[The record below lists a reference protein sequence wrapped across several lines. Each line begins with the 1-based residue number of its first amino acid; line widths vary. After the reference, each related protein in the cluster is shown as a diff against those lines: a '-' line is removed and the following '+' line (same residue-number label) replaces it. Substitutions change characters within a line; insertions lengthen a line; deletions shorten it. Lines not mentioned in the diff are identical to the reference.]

1 MAGWSNGHNTWL
13 SPRQPVFDSPCR
25 RIFVLFF
32 YTYFQSS
39 AQPPDILTFNTVCT
53 CGMTECTIKAQSCG
67 PNNSERTTRTFLKYL
82 CDVTFLM
89 ANVGTTKHTWI
100 HVGMDMK
107 LHTSLRG
114 KE

>member
-13 SPRQPVFDSPCR
+13 SPRQPGFDSPCR

-53 CGMTECTIKAQSCG
+53 VG
-67 PNNSERTTRTFLKYL
+67 FLQPVVNY
-82 CDVTFLM
+82 CNYM
-89 ANVGTTKHTWI
+89 
-100 HVGMDMK
+100 
-107 LHTSLRG
+107 
-114 KE
+114 